1 MRLTRACGLLT
12 LLALALCACTPIQA
26 EPFDAKSWAENR
38 SIEMALDVQE
48 TGLLNGQSVSGVKS
62 LLGEADMEDVNARGD
77 GALQYNL
84 PRGWYLSVSFQAGH
98 VDDVATLD
106 PG

>member
-1 MRLTRACGLLT
+1 
-12 LLALALCACTPIQA
+12 
-26 EPFDAKSWAENR
+26 
-38 SIEMALDVQE
+38 MALDVQE
-48 TGLLNGQSVSGVKS
+48 TGLLNSQSVSGVKS
-62 LLGEADMEDVNARGD
+62 LLGEADMEDVNARGS